1 MCTNRSQN
9 SFIGLVNTEGAE
21 EESLSTTEEE
31 DNQAICN
38 SELTTKDIK
47 TELTAKDIAKELAK
61 DIATEISETKEV
73 KDQQESDDSI
83 GTEVEKTMEYRKPGQ
98 GKKNLGCFFV
108 GTDYNTS
115 PPGMRGNRLLS
126 NSEQPPESE
135 LPPEVEEGN
144 IEYKL
149 KLVNPTSARLEHLVT
164 QMKWRLREGQGEA
177 LYEIGVHDNGQ
188 MTGVNRGDMDSSLE
202 TLLAM
207 CKQCDADS
215 TVLKECAVQNNTV
228 VTEPAEGEEEVRYVA
243 EVLIRRSH
251 DEANKWTDLRIA
263 MLGNVDAGK
272 STLCGVLTH
281 GELDN
286 GSGKARL
293 NLFRHLHEIQ
303 SGHTSSIS
311 REILGFDQRGRMFNY
326 ENHSIESI
334 LDSSSKIITFI
345 DLAGSQKYL
354 KTTVFGLTGH
364 SPDYAA
370 LVVNTK
376 TGLVGTFREHLGLTV
391 ALRVPCFIVLTKID
405 TAPNALKKR
414 CVSQIENILKSP
426 AVKRPAFVVNSL
438 ADAEQAALDVL
449 HGSRTPVFL
458 LSAVTGENL
467 PLLQHFL
474 SRMSPT
480 LSAGEREKA
489 TAAPPKFSVDGV
501 LSVTGPGTILTGLVT
516 RGTIREDSELMLG
529 PFEDTTYQRVR
540 VASIHCNRLPRR
552 VAKCGQSV
560 SLAFHNLD
568 RVCRKG
574 MILQSC
580 SYECYS
586 VEEFEAEIF
595 LLQHPSKLRI
605 GFEATMFVEG
615 IRQKVEIL
623 GLDKNITTGQRA
635 KVKFKFVQYPDLA
648 TVGARLF
655 FRNGRTKGMGTIT
668 AIKKIQA
675 LVVDDELEVEDLEI

>member
-1 MCTNRSQN
+1 MRTNRTQN
-9 SFIGLVNTEGAE
+9 SFIGPVNTEEGGPLCDTKEGDNQGTAE
-21 EESLSTTEEE
+21 EEGIGSLATTEV
-31 DNQAICN
+31 
-38 SELTTKDIK
+38 TTEVTAKV
-47 TELTAKDIAKELAK
+47 TAKDIVKQLA
-61 DIATEISETKEV
+61 TSEST
-73 KDQQESDDSI
+73 DLQESDDSI

-108 GTDYNTS
+108 GTDNTS

-188 MTGVNRGDMDSSLE
+188 MTGVDRADMDSSLQ
-202 TLLAM
+202 TLLEM
-207 CKQCDADS
+207 SKQCDADI

-228 VTEPAEGEEEVRYVA
+228 VVQPCEGQEVRYVA

-251 DEANKWTDLRIA
+251 DEANKWTDVRIA

-311 REILGFDQRGRMFNY
+311 REILGFDQQGRMFNY

-334 LDSSSKIITFI
+334 LDSSSKVITFI

-405 TAPNALKKR
+405 TAPTTLRKR
-414 CVSQIENILKSP
+414 CVSQIESILKSP
-426 AVKRPAFVVNSL
+426 AVKRPSFVVNSL
-438 ADAEQAALDVL
+438 ADAEQAAEDVL

-458 LSAVTGENL
+458 VSAVTGENL
-467 PLLQHFL
+467 ALLQHFL

-480 LSAGEREKA
+480 LSAGEREAA
-489 TAAPPKFSVDGV
+489 TAAPPRFSVDGV

-516 RGTIREDSELMLG
+516 RGTIREDAELMLG
-529 PFEDTTYQRVR
+529 PFEDTTYQKVK

-560 SLAFHNLD
+560 SLAFHNLG

-574 MILQSC
+574 MILQSG

-668 AIKKIQA
+668 SIKKIQA
-675 LVVDDELEVEDLEI
+675 LVVDDELGDIEDVEM